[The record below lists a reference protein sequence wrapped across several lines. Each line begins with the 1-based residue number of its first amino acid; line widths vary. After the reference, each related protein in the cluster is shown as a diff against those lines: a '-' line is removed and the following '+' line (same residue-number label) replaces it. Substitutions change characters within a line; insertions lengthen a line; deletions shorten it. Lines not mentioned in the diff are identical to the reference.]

1 MNKMSLT
8 STKISFLNQVFG
20 TGVLGNDSLNIA
32 VCCPNPKCSTYGN
45 SAKKKL
51 VIKIDTDQ
59 YQCWSCEIKGRNLTY
74 LLKKY
79 FPRHLNEYQTKF
91 LKKKI
96 KQDERV
102 EEEVFVSVPDNF
114 ILLAANLNSL
124 DPDIR
129 GTIKYLYSRGLTN
142 RDLWYFRFGT
152 CATGRF
158 RRRAIMPSFNEDGE
172 LNYYVARAID
182 QVQKMKYLNAKVPKK
197 NIIFNEINI
206 DWNSELTLVEG
217 PFDLTKCNDNATC
230 LLGSHFTEEYSLFQK
245 ITQNKTPVLLA
256 LDPDMKLKTQ
266 EYARKLTSYG
276 IQVRILDLG
285 RFSDVGEMSK
295 MDFACA
301 QQSAKSWN
309 SDDRLLNL
317 FSTVKSGSIL

>member
-1 MNKMSLT
+1 MSLP
-8 STKISFLNQVFG
+8 SKKIAFLSQVFG
-20 TGVLGNDSLNIA
+20 TCVLGNDSLNVA
-32 VCCPNPKCSTYGN
+32 TCCPNPKCSTYGN

-59 YQCWSCEIKGRNLTY
+59 FQCWSCDLKGRNLSY
-74 LLKKY
+74 LLKRY
-79 FPRHLNEYQTKF
+79 FPRHLHEYQSKF
-91 LKKKI
+91 ANKNVKAI
-96 KQDERV
+96 EIAQ
-102 EEEVFVSVPDNF
+102 EEIVVTIPENF
-114 ILLAANLNSL
+114 ILLAANLTSL

-129 GTIKYLYSRGLTN
+129 STVKYLYSRGLTN

-152 CATGRF
+152 CARGRY

-172 LNYYVARAID
+172 LNYFVARTID
-182 QVQKMKYLNAKVPKK
+182 NQNKMKYMNAKVPKK

-206 DWNSELTLVEG
+206 DWKSELTLVEG

-230 LLGSHFTEEYSLFQK
+230 LLGSHFSEEYELFQK
-245 ITQNKTPVLLA
+245 IIKHKTPVLLA

-266 EYARKLTSYG
+266 EYAKKLSAYG
-276 IQVRILDLG
+276 IRVRVLDLG

-295 MDFACA
+295 LDFACA
-301 QQSAKSWN
+301 KKNAPLWN
-309 SDDRLLNL
+309 FDDRLLNL